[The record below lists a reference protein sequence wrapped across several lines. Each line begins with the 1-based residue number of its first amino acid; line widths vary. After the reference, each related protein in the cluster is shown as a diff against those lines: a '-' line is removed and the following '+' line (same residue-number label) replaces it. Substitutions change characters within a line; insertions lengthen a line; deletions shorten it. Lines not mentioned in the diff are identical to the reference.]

1 MERAVAMPRPNL
13 PPPIAFTFGDKMRIA
28 LGALILLLGIVI
40 LWRTLPLG
48 VTPQGIV
55 AGLAFIGC
63 GVYRLWLG
71 YTRLKQWKIGK

>member
-1 MERAVAMPRPNL
+1 MRKPNL

-28 LGALILLLGIVI
+28 MGALILLFGIVI

-55 AGLAFIGC
+55 VGIAFIGF

-71 YTRLKQWKIGK
+71 FTRLKRWKTGK

>member
-1 MERAVAMPRPNL
+1 MRRPNL
-13 PPPIAFTFGDKMRIA
+13 PPPIAFTFSDKMRIA
-28 LGALILLLGIVI
+28 VGALILGLGIVI

-55 AGLAFIGC
+55 VGMAFIGF

-71 YTRLKQWKIGK
+71 YTRLKQWKTGK

>member
-1 MERAVAMPRPNL
+1 MMRRPSL
-13 PPPIAFTFGDKMRIA
+13 PPPTQFTFGDKMRIA

-48 VTPQGIV
+48 VTLQGIV
-55 AGLAFIGC
+55 VGLAFIGF

-71 YTRLKQWKIGK
+71 YTRLKQWKTGK

>member
-1 MERAVAMPRPNL
+1 MRRPNL

-28 LGALILLLGIVI
+28 LGGLILGLGIVI

-55 AGLAFIGC
+55 VGMAFIGF

-71 YTRLKQWKIGK
+71 YTRLKQWKTGK

>member
-1 MERAVAMPRPNL
+1 MMRRPNL
-13 PPPIAFTFGDKMRIA
+13 PPPTAFTFSDKMRIA

-55 AGLAFIGC
+55 VGMAFIGF

-71 YTRLKQWKIGK
+71 YSRLKRWKTGK